1 MDAVALALFGLAIA
15 ALYSRGSSLSWILA
29 IVAGH
34 FFLFCNVFRVAR
46 KRELMWAVAF
56 VLNVAC
62 WLVLDRLNWSNA
74 LCSQLP
80 VTIGLIGWEMKAAS
94 YHGVFADRVNSRLA
108 EYIEGTLS

>member
-1 MDAVALALFGLAIA
+1 MCKPQRTRTWGFRFSPMDAVALALFGLAIA

-74 LCSQLP
+74 FL
-80 VTIGLIGWEMKAAS
+80 G
-94 YHGVFADRVNSRLA
+94 R
-108 EYIEGTLS
+108 